1 MDIVFDIGNVILEW
15 NPQRLVGSVF
25 SCKTE
30 SKEAIENI
38 IDHEDWQMLDKGTLS
53 LEEAILRANE
63 RCNIGVNKIRKLF
76 EETPKSLLPIQ
87 ETIDVIMELSEKGYS
102 LYVLSNMH
110 KHTYEYLLVAH
121 DMWKLFSG
129 IVISSHIKSIKPE
142 SEIFE
147 YLIGTY
153 NLIPKN
159 TVFLDDMGINIE
171 AAEKFGLNTIHVKNA
186 SQSKEELY
194 QMIGICQSNLLKGDY
209 RNEKSQKESTDRKQ
223 ESQGTLKES

>member
-25 SCKTE
+25 SCKAE

-53 LEEAILRANE
+53 LEETILRAND
-63 RCNIGVNKIRKLF
+63 RCNIGVSKIRKLF
-76 EETPKSLLPIQ
+76 EETPKSLIPIQ
-87 ETIDVIMELSEKGYS
+87 ETINVIRELSEKGYN

-110 KHTYEYLLVAH
+110 KHTYEHLLVAH
-121 DMWKLFSG
+121 DIWKLFSG

-142 SEIFE
+142 PEIFE

-194 QMIGICQSNLLKGDY
+194 QMIGI
-209 RNEKSQKESTDRKQ
+209 
-223 ESQGTLKES
+223 

>member
-1 MDIVFDIGNVILEW
+1 MRYIVFDIGNVIFEW
-15 NPQRLVGSVF
+15 DPQKLVGGIF

-53 LEEAILRANE
+53 LEEAISRADD

-76 EETPKSLLPIQ
+76 EETPKSLIPIQ
-87 ETIDVIMELSEKGYS
+87 ETINVIMELSVKGYS

-110 KHTYEYLLVAH
+110 KHSFEYLSVAH
-121 DMWKLFSG
+121 DIWRHFSG

-142 SEIFE
+142 PAIFK

-153 NLIPKN
+153 NLIPRD
-159 TVFLDDMGINIE
+159 TVFLDDMKNNIE
-171 AAEKFGLNTIHVKNA
+171 TAKKFGLNTIHVKNA
-186 SQSKEELY
+186 SQSNEELY
-194 QMIGICQSNLLKGDY
+194 QMIGI
-209 RNEKSQKESTDRKQ
+209 
-223 ESQGTLKES
+223 